1 MQNQHTSL
9 ALPFLAAPRRFVRC
23 SLPAFLALRRSRRA
37 LSNLSEAQL
46 RDVGISHKE
55 AQAEA
60 ARPIWDA
67 PAHWKR

>member
-1 MQNQHTSL
+1 MISIKGNAVSKIDRGSKEYKSL
-9 ALPFLAAPRRFVRC
+9 Q
-23 SLPAFLALRRSRRA
+23 AFHERLKSKD
-37 LSNLSEAQL
+37 STIW
-46 RDVGISHKE
+46 GPE